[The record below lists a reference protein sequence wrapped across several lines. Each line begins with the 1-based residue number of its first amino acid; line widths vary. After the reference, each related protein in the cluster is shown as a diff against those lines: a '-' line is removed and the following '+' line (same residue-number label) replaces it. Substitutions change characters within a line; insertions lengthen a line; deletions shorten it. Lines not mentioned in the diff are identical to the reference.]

1 MLLPHE
7 ILYALADHAFNPA
20 ALLCQ
25 EGLSQQGHRH
35 LTTVAS
41 EFGVDPKTL
50 IPLGLWGDGVPF
62 NFDRSES
69 LECFTLKLPGLTG
82 VHEHTRMPSAVISR
96 KYLLNQHTFDDIVAV
111 LTWSLQMA
119 ASGIMPSSRHDNS
132 QFNKQDSWR
141 RKAAGKPCP
150 RAVLCDFRGDWV
162 FYKQLMRFP
171 QHNENNGCCWRCSV
185 TPQTWRECGL
195 EAPWRTQ
202 RLSHWQLLR
211 RMLDQGLTLSPLW
224 GAPGLR
230 SDCFAVN
237 WLHTADKGVAATFLG
252 SYFKYVA
259 GKFPGNNEHQRV
271 SSLFLDIKQWYE
283 ENGVTSRLDN
293 LKVTMLGKKGK
304 TPCLSCK
311 AAEARFLVPYAKQSA
326 DKLLGNTP
334 EELTIKEMASE
345 LFSCYD
351 CLSKS
356 TYNKELLA
364 TSCRRFYVLA
374 VAMEA
379 RSESKMWGLRPKLHL
394 FQELCETAESNPSLT
409 WTYRDEDFGGTLSAM
424 AARRGGADTPLA
436 LGRTV
441 LLKFVTRNSLPRM
454 DVSV

>member
-1 MLLPHE
+1 
-7 ILYALADHAFNPA
+7 
-20 ALLCQ
+20 
-25 EGLSQQGHRH
+25 
-35 LTTVAS
+35 VAS

-82 VHEHTRMPSAVISR
+82 VHEHMRMPLAVISR

-141 RKAAGKPCP
+141 RKAAGNPCP

-224 GAPGLR
+224 GAPGLK
-230 SDCFAVN
+230 SDCFAVD

-293 LKVTMLGKKGK
+293 LKVTMLGKQGK

-364 TSCRRFYVLA
+364 TSCRRFCVLA

-394 FQELCETAESNPSLT
+394 FQELCETADSNPSLT
-409 WTYRDEDFGGTLSAM
+409 WTYRDEDFGGTLSAL